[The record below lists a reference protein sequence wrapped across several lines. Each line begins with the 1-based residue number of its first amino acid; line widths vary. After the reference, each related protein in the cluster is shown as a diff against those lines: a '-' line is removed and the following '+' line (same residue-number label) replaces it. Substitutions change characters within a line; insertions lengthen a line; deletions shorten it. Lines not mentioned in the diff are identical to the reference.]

1 MNREQRRKQDRE
13 NRRNSKKNYQY
24 VGIKEIPVQAI
35 QHDPNLKEPDKE
47 MIELCQH
54 EYDWKE
60 TNAIKHE
67 VSKALIMTGVSY
79 LDSLCA
85 LRFDITPADDKVLV
99 RNTMYHIC
107 NTVNYFLGLC
117 VGDRDI
123 TIRELINE
131 AKENK
136 ESNVVMPVPEG
147 TEIYP
152 MQPLP
157 NEDAV
162 DDLYAGFVVSHAYE
176 LARYITNAKPSD
188 INGDEEYV
196 LEVLNMIVK
205 KTREL
210 LPEAEVDSESFIVEL

>member
-1 MNREQRRKQDRE
+1 MNRAERRKQERE

-24 VGIKEIPVQAI
+24 VGIKDIPVQAI

-47 MIELCQH
+47 IIELCRH

-60 TNAIKHE
+60 TNAVKHE
-67 VSKALIMTGVSY
+67 VSQGLIMTGISY
-79 LDSLCA
+79 LDPLCA
-85 LRFDITPADDKVLV
+85 LRFDITPEDDKVLV

-107 NTVNYFLGLC
+107 NAVNYFLGLC

-131 AKENK
+131 AKANK
-136 ESNVVMPVPEG
+136 ETNIVMPVPEG
-147 TEIYP
+147 AEIYP

-188 INGDEEYV
+188 IIGDEEFV
-196 LEVLNMIVK
+196 FEVLNMIVK
-205 KTREL
+205 QTKEL

>member
-47 MIELCQH
+47 ILELCQH
-54 EYDWKE
+54 EYEWKE

-67 VSKALIMTGVSY
+67 VSRGLIMTGISY

-107 NTVNYFLGLC
+107 NAVTTIVGL
-117 VGDRDI
+117 I
-123 TIRELINE
+123 TE
-131 AKENK
+131 AKARKCN
-136 ESNVVMPVPEG
+136 NVEMPVPEG
-147 TEIYP
+147 AEIYP

-162 DDLYAGFVVSHAYE
+162 DDLYAGFVVTHAYE
-176 LARYITNAKPSD
+176 LARLITNAKPSD
-188 INGDEEYV
+188 IIGDEEYV

-205 KTREL
+205 KTKEL

>member
-1 MNREQRRKQDRE
+1 MNRAERRKQERE
-13 NRRNSKKNYQY
+13 NRRNSKKNFQY

-47 MIELCQH
+47 ILELCQH

-67 VSKALIMTGVSY
+67 VSRGLIMTGISY

-85 LRFDITPADDKVLV
+85 LRFDITPTDDKVLI

-107 NTVNYFLGLC
+107 NAVNYFLGLC
-117 VGDRDI
+117 GDDRDI

-131 AKENK
+131 AKANNET
-136 ESNVVMPVPEG
+136 NVVMPVPEG

-162 DDLYAGFVVSHAYE
+162 DDLYAGFVVTHAYE
-176 LARYITNAKPSD
+176 LARLITNAKPSD
-188 INGDEEYV
+188 IIGDEEYV

-205 KTREL
+205 KTKEL

>member
-35 QHDPNLKEPDKE
+35 QHDPNLKELDRE
-47 MIELCQH
+47 IIELCQH
-54 EYDWKE
+54 EYNWKE

-67 VSKALIMTGVSY
+67 VSRGLIMTGISY

-107 NTVNYFLGLC
+107 NAVNYFLGLC
-117 VGDRDI
+117 GDDWDI

-131 AKENK
+131 AKANK
-136 ESNVVMPVPEG
+136 ETNVVMPVPEG
-147 TEIYP
+147 AEIYP

-162 DDLYAGFVVSHAYE
+162 DDLYAGFVVSHAYD
-176 LARYITNAKPSD
+176 LADYLTNVKPSD
-188 INGDEEYV
+188 IIGDEEYV
-196 LEVLNMIVK
+196 FEVLNMIVK
-205 KTREL
+205 KTKEL

>member
-35 QHDPNLKEPDKE
+35 QHDPNLKELDKE
-47 MIELCQH
+47 IIELCQH
-54 EYDWKE
+54 EYNWKE

-67 VSKALIMTGVSY
+67 VSRGLIMTGISY

-107 NTVNYFLGLC
+107 NAVNYFLGLC
-117 VGDRDI
+117 GDDWDI

-131 AKENK
+131 AKANK
-136 ESNVVMPVPEG
+136 ETNVVMPVPEG
-147 TEIYP
+147 AEIYP

-162 DDLYAGFVVSHAYE
+162 DDLYAGFVVSHAYD
-176 LARYITNAKPSD
+176 LADYLTNAKPSD
-188 INGDEEYV
+188 IIGDEEYV
-196 LEVLNMIVK
+196 FEVLNMIVK
-205 KTREL
+205 KTKEL

>member
-13 NRRNSKKNYQY
+13 NRRNSKGNYQY
-24 VGIKEIPVQAI
+24 ARIKSIPVEAI

-47 MIELCQH
+47 IIELCQH
-54 EYDWKE
+54 EYEWKE

-67 VSKALIMTGVSY
+67 VSRGLIMTGVSY

-107 NTVNYFLGLC
+107 NAVNYFLGLC
-117 VGDRDI
+117 GGDQDTTIVGLI
-123 TIRELINE
+123 TE
-131 AKENK
+131 AKARKCN
-136 ESNVVMPVPEG
+136 NVEMPVPEG
-147 TEIYP
+147 AEIYP

-162 DDLYAGFVVSHAYE
+162 DDLYVGFVVTHAYE
-176 LARYITNAKPSD
+176 LARHITNAKPSD
-188 INGDEEYV
+188 IIGDEEYV

-205 KTREL
+205 KTKEL

>member
-35 QHDPNLKEPDKE
+35 QHDPNLKELDRE
-47 MIELCQH
+47 IIELCQH
-54 EYDWKE
+54 EYNWKE

-67 VSKALIMTGVSY
+67 VSRGLIMTGISY

-107 NTVNYFLGLC
+107 NAVNYFLGLC
-117 VGDRDI
+117 GDDRDI

-131 AKENK
+131 AKANK
-136 ESNVVMPVPEG
+136 ETNVVMPVPEG
-147 TEIYP
+147 AEIYP

-162 DDLYAGFVVSHAYE
+162 DDLYAGFVVSHAYD
-176 LARYITNAKPSD
+176 L
-188 INGDEEYV
+188 
-196 LEVLNMIVK
+196 
-205 KTREL
+205 
-210 LPEAEVDSESFIVEL
+210 AEVSQMQSLPIHWR

>member
-1 MNREQRRKQDRE
+1 MNRAQRRKQERE
-13 NRRNSKKNYQY
+13 NRRNSKGNYQY
-24 VGIKEIPVQAI
+24 AGIKSIPVEAI

-47 MIELCQH
+47 IIELCQH
-54 EYDWKE
+54 EYEWKE
-60 TNAIKHE
+60 TNAIKYE
-67 VSKALIMTGVSY
+67 VSRGLIMTGVSY

-107 NTVNYFLGLC
+107 NAVNYFLGLC
-117 VGDRDI
+117 GGDQDTTIVGLI
-123 TIRELINE
+123 TE
-131 AKENK
+131 AKARKCN
-136 ESNVVMPVPEG
+136 NVEMPVPEDA
-147 TEIYP
+147 EIYP

-162 DDLYAGFVVSHAYE
+162 DDLYAGFVVTHAYE
-176 LARYITNAKPSD
+176 LARLITNAKPSD
-188 INGDEEYV
+188 IIGDEEYV

-205 KTREL
+205 KTKEL

>member
-35 QHDPNLKEPDKE
+35 QHDPNLKELDRE
-47 MIELCQH
+47 IIELCQH
-54 EYDWKE
+54 EYNWKE

-67 VSKALIMTGVSY
+67 VSRGLIMTGISY

-107 NTVNYFLGLC
+107 NAVNYFLGLC
-117 VGDRDI
+117 GDDRDI

-136 ESNVVMPVPEG
+136 ETNVVMPVPEG
-147 TEIYP
+147 AEIYP

-162 DDLYAGFVVSHAYE
+162 DDLYAGFVVSHAYD
-176 LARYITNAKPSD
+176 LADYLTNAKPSD
-188 INGDEEYV
+188 IIGDEEYV
-196 LEVLNMIVK
+196 FEVLNMIVK
-205 KTREL
+205 KTKEL

>member
-13 NRRNSKKNYQY
+13 NRRNSKGNYQY
-24 VGIKEIPVQAI
+24 ARIKSIPVEAI

-47 MIELCQH
+47 IIELCQH
-54 EYDWKE
+54 EYEWKE

-67 VSKALIMTGVSY
+67 VSRGLIMTGVSY

-107 NTVNYFLGLC
+107 NAVNYFLGLC
-117 VGDRDI
+117 GGDQDTTIVGLI
-123 TIRELINE
+123 TE
-131 AKENK
+131 AKARKCN
-136 ESNVVMPVPEG
+136 NVEMPVPEG
-147 TEIYP
+147 AEIYP

-162 DDLYAGFVVSHAYE
+162 DDLYVGFVVTHAYE
-176 LARYITNAKPSD
+176 LARHITNAKPSD

-205 KTREL
+205 KTKEL
-210 LPEAEVDSESFIVEL
+210 LLEAEVDSESSIVEL

>member
-35 QHDPNLKEPDKE
+35 QHDPNLKELDRE
-47 MIELCQH
+47 IIELCQH
-54 EYDWKE
+54 EYNWKE

-67 VSKALIMTGVSY
+67 VSRGLIMTGISY

-107 NTVNYFLGLC
+107 NAVNYFLGLC
-117 VGDRDI
+117 GDDRDI

-131 AKENK
+131 AKANK
-136 ESNVVMPVPEG
+136 ETNVVMPVPEG
-147 TEIYP
+147 AEIYP

-162 DDLYAGFVVSHAYE
+162 DDLYAGFVVTHAYE
-176 LARYITNAKPSD
+176 LARHITNAKPSD
-188 INGDEEYV
+188 IIGDEEYV
-196 LEVLNMIVK
+196 FEVLNMIVK
-205 KTREL
+205 KTKEL

>member
-1 MNREQRRKQDRE
+1 MNREQRRKQERE

-24 VGIKEIPVQAI
+24 AGIKEIPVQAI
-35 QHDPNLKEPDKE
+35 QHDPKLKEPDKE
-47 MIELCQH
+47 IIELCQN

-67 VSKALIMTGVSY
+67 VSRGLIMTGISY

-107 NTVNYFLGLC
+107 NAVNYFLGLC
-117 VGDRDI
+117 GDDQDTTIVGLI
-123 TIRELINE
+123 TE
-131 AKENK
+131 AKARKCN
-136 ESNVVMPVPEG
+136 NVEMPVPEG
-147 TEIYP
+147 AEIYP

-162 DDLYAGFVVSHAYE
+162 DDLYAGFVVDHAYE
-176 LARYITNAKPSD
+176 LARHITNAKPSD
-188 INGDEEYV
+188 IIGDEECV
-196 LEVLNMIVK
+196 FEVFNMIVK
-205 KTREL
+205 KTKEL

>member
-35 QHDPNLKEPDKE
+35 QHDPNLKELDKE
-47 MIELCQH
+47 IIELCQH
-54 EYDWKE
+54 EYNWKE

-67 VSKALIMTGVSY
+67 VSRGLIMTGISY

-107 NTVNYFLGLC
+107 NAVNYFLGLC
-117 VGDRDI
+117 GDDWDI

-131 AKENK
+131 AKANK
-136 ESNVVMPVPEG
+136 ETNVVMPVPEG
-147 TEIYP
+147 AEIYP

-162 DDLYAGFVVSHAYE
+162 DDLYAGFVVSHAYD
-176 LARYITNAKPSD
+176 LADYLTNAKPSD
-188 INGDEEYV
+188 IIGDEEYV

-205 KTREL
+205 KTKEL

>member
-47 MIELCQH
+47 ILELCQH
-54 EYDWKE
+54 EYEWKE

-67 VSKALIMTGVSY
+67 VSRGLIMTGISY

-117 VGDRDI
+117 GDDRDI

-131 AKENK
+131 AKANK
-136 ESNVVMPVPEG
+136 ETNVVMPVPEG
-147 TEIYP
+147 AEIYP

-162 DDLYAGFVVSHAYE
+162 DDLYAGFVVSHAYD
-176 LARYITNAKPSD
+176 LADYLTNAKLSD
-188 INGDEEYV
+188 IIGDEEYV
-196 LEVLNMIVK
+196 FEVLNMIVK
-205 KTREL
+205 KTKEL

>member
-35 QHDPNLKEPDKE
+35 QHDPNLKELDRE
-47 MIELCQH
+47 IIELCQH
-54 EYDWKE
+54 EYNWKE

-67 VSKALIMTGVSY
+67 VSRGLIMTGISY

-107 NTVNYFLGLC
+107 NAVNYFLGLC
-117 VGDRDI
+117 GDDRDI

-131 AKENK
+131 AKANK
-136 ESNVVMPVPEG
+136 ETNVVMSVPEG
-147 TEIYP
+147 AEIYP

-162 DDLYAGFVVSHAYE
+162 DDLYAGFVVSHAYD
-176 LARYITNAKPSD
+176 LADYLTNAKPSD
-188 INGDEEYV
+188 IIGDEEYV
-196 LEVLNMIVK
+196 FEVLNMIVK
-205 KTREL
+205 KTKEL

>member
-1 MNREQRRKQDRE
+1 MNRAERRKQERE
-13 NRRNSKKNYQY
+13 NRRNSKKNFQY
-24 VGIKEIPVQAI
+24 VEIKDIPVEAI
-35 QHDPNLKEPDKE
+35 QHDSNLKDVDKD
-47 MIELCQH
+47 ILELCQH

-60 TNAIKHE
+60 KKLIKHE
-67 VSKALIMTGVSY
+67 LSENFIVEGISY

-107 NTVNYFLGLC
+107 NAVNYFLGLC
-117 VGDRDI
+117 GSDWDI

-131 AKENK
+131 AKANNET
-136 ESNVVMPVPEG
+136 NVVMPVPEG

-157 NEDAV
+157 AEETV
-162 DDLYAGFVVSHAYE
+162 DDLYAGFVVGHAHD
-176 LARYITNAKPSD
+176 LAGYIINTKPSY

-196 LEVLNMIVK
+196 FEVLNMIIK
-205 KTREL
+205 KTKEL
-210 LPEAEVDSESFIVEL
+210 LPEAEVDSESFVVEL

>member
-24 VGIKEIPVQAI
+24 AGIKEIPVQAI
-35 QHDPNLKEPDKE
+35 QHDPNLKELDRE
-47 MIELCQH
+47 IIELCQH
-54 EYDWKE
+54 EYNWKE

-67 VSKALIMTGVSY
+67 VSRGLIMTGISY

-107 NTVNYFLGLC
+107 NAVNYFLGLC
-117 VGDRDI
+117 GDDRDI

-131 AKENK
+131 AKANK
-136 ESNVVMPVPEG
+136 ETNVVMPVPEG
-147 TEIYP
+147 AEIYP

-162 DDLYAGFVVSHAYE
+162 DDLYAGFVVSHAYD
-176 LARYITNAKPSD
+176 LADYLTNAKLSD
-188 INGDEEYV
+188 IIGDEEYV
-196 LEVLNMIVK
+196 FEVLNMIVK
-205 KTREL
+205 KTKEL

>member
-1 MNREQRRKQDRE
+1 MNRAERRKHERE

-24 VGIKEIPVQAI
+24 VGTKDIPVQAI

-47 MIELCQH
+47 ILELCQH
-54 EYDWKE
+54 EYEWKE

-67 VSKALIMTGVSY
+67 VSRGLIMTGISY

-99 RNTMYHIC
+99 RNTIYHIC

-117 VGDRDI
+117 VGDWDI

-147 TEIYP
+147 AEIYP

-162 DDLYAGFVVSHAYE
+162 DDLYAGFVVRHAYE
-176 LARYITNAKPSD
+176 LADCLTNARPSV
-188 INGDEEYV
+188 IVGDVECIF
-196 LEVLNMIVK
+196 EVLNMIVK
-205 KTREL
+205 KTKEL
-210 LPEAEVDSESFIVEL
+210 FPEAEVDSESFIVEL

>member
-35 QHDPNLKEPDKE
+35 QHDPNLKELDRE
-47 MIELCQH
+47 IIELCQH
-54 EYDWKE
+54 EYNWKE

-67 VSKALIMTGVSY
+67 VSRGLIMTGISY

-107 NTVNYFLGLC
+107 NAVNYFLGLC
-117 VGDRDI
+117 GDDREI

-131 AKENK
+131 AKANK
-136 ESNVVMPVPEG
+136 ETNVVMPVPEG
-147 TEIYP
+147 AEIYP
-152 MQPLP
+152 IQLLP

-176 LARYITNAKPSD
+176 LARHITNAKPSD
-188 INGDEEYV
+188 IIGDEEYV
-196 LEVLNMIVK
+196 FEVLNMIVK
-205 KTREL
+205 KTKEL

>member
-1 MNREQRRKQDRE
+1 MNRAERRKHERE

-24 VGIKEIPVQAI
+24 VGTKDIPVQAI

-47 MIELCQH
+47 ILELCQH
-54 EYDWKE
+54 EYEWKE

-67 VSKALIMTGVSY
+67 VSRGLIMTGISY

-99 RNTMYHIC
+99 RNTIYHIC

-117 VGDRDI
+117 VGDWDI

-147 TEIYP
+147 AEIYP

-162 DDLYAGFVVSHAYE
+162 DDLYAGFVVRHAYE
-176 LARYITNAKPSD
+176 LADYLTNARPSV
-188 INGDEEYV
+188 IVGDVECIF
-196 LEVLNMIVK
+196 EVLNMIVK
-205 KTREL
+205 KTKEL
-210 LPEAEVDSESFIVEL
+210 FPEAEVDSESFIVEL

>member
-1 MNREQRRKQDRE
+1 MNRAERRKKERE

-47 MIELCQH
+47 IIELCQH
-54 EYDWKE
+54 EYEWRE

-67 VSKALIMTGVSY
+67 VSRGLIMTGISY

-107 NTVNYFLGLC
+107 NAVNYFLGLC
-117 VGDRDI
+117 GDDQDTTIVGLI
-123 TIRELINE
+123 TE
-131 AKENK
+131 AKARKCN
-136 ESNVVMPVPEG
+136 NVDMPVPEG
-147 TEIYP
+147 AEIYP
-152 MQPLP
+152 MHPLP

-162 DDLYAGFVVSHAYE
+162 DDLYAGFVVSHAYD
-176 LARYITNAKPSD
+176 LADYLTNAKPSD
-188 INGDEEYV
+188 IIRDEEYV
-196 LEVLNMIVK
+196 FEVLNMIVK

>member
-35 QHDPNLKEPDKE
+35 QHDPNLKELDRE
-47 MIELCQH
+47 IIELCQH
-54 EYDWKE
+54 EYNWKE

-67 VSKALIMTGVSY
+67 VSRGLIMTGISY

-107 NTVNYFLGLC
+107 NAVNYFLGLC
-117 VGDRDI
+117 GDDRDI

-131 AKENK
+131 AKANK
-136 ESNVVMPVPEG
+136 ETNVVMPVPEG
-147 TEIYP
+147 AEIYP

-176 LARYITNAKPSD
+176 LARHITNAKPSD
-188 INGDEEYV
+188 IIGDEEYV
-196 LEVLNMIVK
+196 FEVLNMIVK
-205 KTREL
+205 KTKEL

>member
-35 QHDPNLKEPDKE
+35 QHDPNLKELDRE
-47 MIELCQH
+47 IIELCQH
-54 EYDWKE
+54 EYNWKE

-67 VSKALIMTGVSY
+67 VSRGLIMTGISY

-99 RNTMYHIC
+99 LNTMYHIC
-107 NTVNYFLGLC
+107 NAVNYFLGLC
-117 VGDRDI
+117 GDDQDTTIVGLI
-123 TIRELINE
+123 TE
-131 AKENK
+131 AKARKCN
-136 ESNVVMPVPEG
+136 NVNMPVPEG
-147 TEIYP
+147 AEIYP
-152 MQPLP
+152 MHPLP

-162 DDLYAGFVVSHAYE
+162 DDLYAGFVVSHAYD
-176 LARYITNAKPSD
+176 LADYLTNAKPSA
-188 INGDEEYV
+188 IIGDEEYV
-196 LEVLNMIVK
+196 FEVLNMIVK
-205 KTREL
+205 KTKEL

>member
-1 MNREQRRKQDRE
+1 MNRAERRKQERE

-47 MIELCQH
+47 IIELCQH

-67 VSKALIMTGVSY
+67 VSWGLIMTGVSY

-107 NTVNYFLGLC
+107 NAVNYFLGLC
-117 VGDRDI
+117 GDDRDI

-131 AKENK
+131 AKANK
-136 ESNVVMPVPEG
+136 ETNVVMPVPEG
-147 TEIYP
+147 AEIYP

-176 LARYITNAKPSD
+176 LADYLTNVRPSV
-188 INGDEEYV
+188 IVGDEEYV
-196 LEVLNMIVK
+196 FEVLNMIVK
-205 KTREL
+205 KTKEL

>member
-1 MNREQRRKQDRE
+1 MNKAERRRQERES
-13 NRRNSKKNYQY
+13 RRNSKKNFQY
-24 VGIKEIPVQAI
+24 VGTKDIPVQAI

-47 MIELCQH
+47 ILELCQH
-54 EYDWKE
+54 EYEWKE

-67 VSKALIMTGVSY
+67 VSRGLIMTGISY

-147 TEIYP
+147 AEIYP

-162 DDLYAGFVVSHAYE
+162 DALYAGFVVRHAYE
-176 LARYITNAKPSD
+176 LADYLSNARPSV
-188 INGDEEYV
+188 IVGDVECIF
-196 LEVLNMIVK
+196 EVLNMIVK
-205 KTREL
+205 KTKEL

>member
-35 QHDPNLKEPDKE
+35 QHDPNLKELDRE
-47 MIELCQH
+47 IIELCQH
-54 EYDWKE
+54 EYNWKE

-67 VSKALIMTGVSY
+67 VSRGLIMTGISY

-107 NTVNYFLGLC
+107 NAVNYFLGLC
-117 VGDRDI
+117 GDDRDI

-131 AKENK
+131 AKANK
-136 ESNVVMPVPEG
+136 ETNVVMPVPEG
-147 TEIYP
+147 AEIYP

-162 DDLYAGFVVSHAYE
+162 DDLYAGFVVSHAYD
-176 LARYITNAKPSD
+176 LADYLTNAKLSD
-188 INGDEEYV
+188 IIGDEEYV
-196 LEVLNMIVK
+196 FEVLNMIVK
-205 KTREL
+205 KTKEL
-210 LPEAEVDSESFIVEL
+210 LPETEVDSESFIVEL

>member
-35 QHDPNLKEPDKE
+35 QHDPNLKELDKE
-47 MIELCQH
+47 IIELCQH
-54 EYDWKE
+54 EYNWKE

-67 VSKALIMTGVSY
+67 VSRGLIMTGISY

-99 RNTMYHIC
+99 RNTMC
-107 NTVNYFLGLC
+107 NAVNYFLGLC
-117 VGDRDI
+117 GDDWDI

-131 AKENK
+131 AKANK
-136 ESNVVMPVPEG
+136 ETNVVMPVPEG
-147 TEIYP
+147 AEIYP

-162 DDLYAGFVVSHAYE
+162 DDLYAGFVVSHAYD
-176 LARYITNAKPSD
+176 LADYLTNAKPSD
-188 INGDEEYV
+188 IIGDEEYV
-196 LEVLNMIVK
+196 FEVLNMIVK
-205 KTREL
+205 KTKEL

>member
-1 MNREQRRKQDRE
+1 MNRAERRKHERE

-24 VGIKEIPVQAI
+24 VGTKDIPVQAI

-47 MIELCQH
+47 ILELCQH
-54 EYDWKE
+54 EYEWKE

-67 VSKALIMTGVSY
+67 VSRGLIMTGISY

-107 NTVNYFLGLC
+107 NAVNYFLGLC
-117 VGDRDI
+117 GDDRNI

-131 AKENK
+131 AKANNET
-136 ESNVVMPVPEG
+136 NVVMPVPEG

-157 NEDAV
+157 AEETV
-162 DDLYAGFVVSHAYE
+162 DDLYAGFVVGHAHD
-176 LARYITNAKPSD
+176 LAGYIINTKPSY

-196 LEVLNMIVK
+196 FEVLNMIIK
-205 KTREL
+205 KTKEL
-210 LPEAEVDSESFIVEL
+210 LPEAEVDSESFVVEL